1 MIGHGSDALV
11 PVVAT
16 TGPHR
21 AIERKHISA
30 QAQRPGMHKDELL
43 ELHEQMVIIMEYFK
57 DLEHVDEDLFE
68 AYEEIDVTP
77 DDVHMSKS
85 EHKHAVFV
93 LGNALANAMSED
105 EFSDA
110 GRVGKRMREL
120 AEDAE
125 RKL

>member
-1 MIGHGSDALV
+1 
-11 PVVAT
+11 
-16 TGPHR
+16 
-21 AIERKHISA
+21 
-30 QAQRPGMHKDELL
+30 MHKDELL
-43 ELHEQMVIIMEYFK
+43 ELHAPMVAIMEYFR
-57 DLEHVDEDLFE
+57 DLESTDPELFE
-68 AYEEIDVTP
+68 PYEEIDVTP

-110 GRVGKRMREL
+110 GRVGKRMKEL

>member
-1 MIGHGSDALV
+1 
-11 PVVAT
+11 
-16 TGPHR
+16 
-21 AIERKHISA
+21 
-30 QAQRPGMHKDELL
+30 MHKDELL
-43 ELHEQMVIIMEYFK
+43 ELHAQMVTIMEYFR
-57 DLEHVDEDLFE
+57 DLESTDPELFE
-68 AYEEIDVTP
+68 PYEEIDVTP

-110 GRVGKRMREL
+110 GRVGKRMKEL